1 MIAKLKRRGALI
13 TAGKFAELK
22 QVDRQI
28 TQLKEQ
34 QMNRL
39 IKPVAA
45 FITFE
50 TQEGYERACNIKPY
64 TTWSMKVKSTVRFM
78 GTYLYFNE
86 ATEPTNIIWE
96 NRGQGGVRQL
106 MKKIGVALL
115 IGLFLFGCMIIFYF
129 LKRTTITN
137 QKRYPPQTNCQL
149 IDN

>member
-1 MIAKLKRRGALI
+1 
-13 TAGKFAELK
+13 
-22 QVDRQI
+22 
-28 TQLKEQ
+28 
-34 QMNRL
+34 MNRL

-149 IDN
+149 IDNQFSVSDLDYETFASVDKDPTLQERGVGVY